1 MRQGFYKNFSPAR
14 NGIVRRLVMEKSK
27 TQNTLKTDRKIFL
40 KVRAG
45 LAVLLLALIAG
56 MFPMPANAVTVTISN
71 EAGTGPCCTTPAS
84 DVVFNVDDLNTSLT
98 SGDVTITAQDIVV
111 DYLVYNLGAITR
123 TLTLDASTSLNF
135 YAEVRGLGGY
145 LNLNFPDKLP
155 TYSSLSKK
163 DLQATVTSPGPP
175 ARYVAPSTS
184 NHVFYEIKLEVTH
197 KSTLINVPLRRLT
210 VTYNGS
216 CGVYNFKL
224 WYSADADF
232 DSGMDSQ
239 LSVFN
244 SSTCTNS
251 TISFK
256 DFTKELSLGEHW
268 LFVTADTYSY
278 ASTSES
284 GYVEGVSMSDFEFEG
299 GSVLLS
305 GTPGN
310 GGVQTLASRVQISS
324 AAIPS
329 ATVVGGTANHVLYQL
344 RLTPESASYFYGLTV
359 GTAGTYLAANIA
371 NFKLYYSTDSVLD
384 EADSQ
389 IASKTSASTGTGETV
404 NFSGTQYL
412 SQGQVAYLF
421 MTADIAATD
430 VDGRTISVT
439 ATDFD
444 DITVGNAKTGA
455 APVPTDGPVPAG
467 GEQTFANNVQIDS
480 PAIGAAS
487 AIAGTED
494 HLIYRFDVAPSAVGT
509 VVTDASFTTAG
520 SYTSGDILRFKL
532 YHSADNVLDLTVPG
546 DVLLKTVSPAGSS
559 GETVAFSGI
568 STPTI
573 DADTTGYFFVTA
585 DVAAVDIATRNVSIA
600 ADLRSKITLG
610 SGAIINGTTN
620 LSVGGTQTFAN
631 NVDVSSPA
639 TATALAT
646 KDTTNHV
653 LYKLLL
659 TETSGDTDA
668 QVSGVSVT
676 TAGTYLLADIAN
688 FKLYYS
694 ADNVFAPA
702 SDILLDTQPSAG
714 PGAVNFTG
722 LSQVIAAGSTGY
734 FFVTADVSL
743 IPVSDRTINI
753 VATPRTDI
761 TLAAGAVI
769 GGASLAAGGV
779 QTLKNQNKPAITQGA
794 SVSVSMSEDSS
805 PTAWIAPTVEATDAD
820 GGDTLTWS
828 KYSDPSNGSA
838 SVSGTGT
845 SSVPAVISYSPPANW
860 YGSDSFIAQVDDGNG
875 GTAKITINVTVSS
888 VDDPLYLSSGIP
900 NVTVNEDS
908 ASTTLD
914 ITNVFRDT
922 DIADPATISKSVLS
936 NDNPGLV
943 TVSGG
948 NILTLSYAAEQ
959 SGTAQ
964 VIIRGSSGGVKVDD
978 EFTVTVN
985 PVDDPPTLARAIPD
999 MSVMEQAENTTIYLT
1014 NVFSDIDSPVISKI
1028 ILSNNNPAV
1037 VGASISD
1044 DILTLTYQKD
1054 QNGTAIIVIRAS
1066 SGSFSVDDEFSVIVS
1081 PVDGAPVVANEITD
1095 VEAREDGE
1103 NTTIDLSAVFTD
1115 ADSDDAAIAKTLGT
1129 NSNIALVSA
1138 SIEGNILS
1146 LDYQA
1151 DQSGT
1156 ADITVIASSG
1166 GKTVSDTFAV
1176 TVIPTDDAPTVA
1188 KPLSDIATGEK
1199 SPDRII
1205 DLSPV
1210 FTDMDNE
1217 DSEIVKSLE
1226 SNSDESLVVAT
1237 VLDNSLILDYQGR
1250 HGTALIRILGTSG
1263 GKTVSD
1269 EFSVTIS
1276 ELVYSIS
1283 GQIRYFGGENPP
1295 VPDVTMLLIGDGA
1308 YYVSN
1313 TDDTGNYVF
1322 HAHLND
1328 YVVFLSKKTN
1338 DRVPVSATD
1347 ASRISRYVVG
1357 KYEFSENEAAAADV
1371 TRNGT
1376 VSSLDA
1382 TRVARYATGL
1392 IDAMND
1398 KGINWTFSPESKAWS
1413 PLDSDME
1420 NQNFTAIMIGD
1431 VSGSHSPARSH
1442 NRLVNE
1448 GRWQGTET
1456 GESPEDRISVP
1467 IVLSEEATIEG
1478 IDIDL
1483 EYDRDVLRLADAT
1496 LTGGILEDEDYELIV
1511 NAKVPGKLTFAIF
1524 AKTDMYSDSGTV
1536 VFVNFHVIGTDR
1548 NGHLVRLTNF
1558 RCNEVP
1564 AAHEVYINDD
1574 WQDPQVEYKS
1584 AEYDPLMYDLNE
1596 SGRLGIEDAVYA
1608 LREGDL
1614 EIAVRILQWAVGLGI
1629 GE

>member
-1 MRQGFYKNFSPAR
+1 
-14 NGIVRRLVMEKSK
+14 MEKSK

-84 DVVFNVDDLNTSLT
+84 DVVFNVDDLNTELISD
-98 SGDVTITAQDIVV
+98 DVTIAAEDIVV

-145 LNLNFPDKLP
+145 LNITFGGAGTK
-155 TYSSLSKK
+155 TYNSSLSKK
-163 DLQATVTSPGPP
+163 DIEATVTSPGPP
-175 ARYVAPSTS
+175 ARYVAPNTS

-216 CGVYNFKL
+216 CIIDNFKL
-224 WYSADADF
+224 WHSADADF
-232 DSGMDSQ
+232 DSGADSE

-244 SSTCTNS
+244 RTTCTNS
-251 TISFK
+251 IISFK
-256 DFTKELSLGEHW
+256 GITQELPLGEHW
-268 LFVTADTYSY
+268 LFVTANTYSY

-299 GSVLLS
+299 GSVLL
-305 GTPGN
+305 TPNPGDPLGN
-310 GGVQTLASRVQISS
+310 GGVQTVASRVQISS
-324 AAIPS
+324 AAIPL
-329 ATVVGGTANHVLYQL
+329 ATVVGGTKKHVLYQL

-359 GTAGTYLAANIA
+359 VTAGDYLAADIDY
-371 NFKLYYSTDSVLD
+371 FKLYYSTDSVLD

-412 SQGQVAYLF
+412 SQGQAAYLF

-430 VDGRTISVT
+430 VNGRTISVT
-439 ATDFD
+439 ETDFD
-444 DITVGNAKTGA
+444 NITVGNAKTGA
-455 APVPTDGPVPAG
+455 TPVPTDGPVPVG
-467 GEQTFANNVQIDS
+467 GVQTFANNVQIDS
-480 PAIGAAS
+480 PPIVAAS

-494 HLIYRFDVAPSAVGT
+494 HLIYRFDVAPSALGT
-509 VVTDASFTTAG
+509 VVTGASFTTAG
-520 SYTSGDILRFKL
+520 SYASGDILRFKL

-546 DVLLKTVSPAGSS
+546 DVLLDTFTSASGS
-559 GETVAFSGI
+559 GETVTFSGI

-585 DVAAVDIATRNVSIA
+585 DIA
-600 ADLRSKITLG
+600 AADIVGGTVNIAAAPRSNITLG
-610 SGAIINGTTN
+610 SGAIIGEATPM
-620 LSVGGTQTFAN
+620 SVGGTQTFAN
-631 NVDVSSPA
+631 NVNVSSPA

-676 TAGTYLLADIAN
+676 TAGTYVAADIAN

-734 FFVTADVSL
+734 FFVTADVSSSP
-743 IPVSDRTINI
+743 ISDRTINI
-753 VATPRTDI
+753 VATPRTNI
-761 TLAAGAVI
+761 TLAASGGGIISGAV
-769 GGASLAAGGV
+769 LAVGGV

-805 PTAWIAPTVEATDAD
+805 PTAWVAPTVAATDAD
-820 GGDTLTWS
+820 VTDILTWS
-828 KYSDPSNGSA
+828 KYSDPANGSA

-875 GTAKITINVTVSS
+875 GTAQITVNVTVSS

-914 ITNVFRDT
+914 ITNMFGDV

-964 VIIRGSSGGVKVDD
+964 VIIRGSSGGVNVDD

-1014 NVFSDIDSPVISKI
+1014 NVFSDIDSPVISKT
-1028 ILSNNNPAV
+1028 ILSNNNPAL

-1044 DILTLTYQKD
+1044 DILTLAYQKD

-1066 SGSFSVDDEFSVIVS
+1066 SGSFWVDDEFSVIVS

-1129 NSNIALVSA
+1129 NSNMALVSA
-1138 SIEGNILS
+1138 SIEGNILT

-1166 GKTVSDTFAV
+1166 GKTVSDTFTV

-1188 KPLSDIATGEK
+1188 NELSDIATGEK

-1205 DLSPV
+1205 DLSSV

-1237 VLDNSLILDYQGR
+1237 VLDNILILDYQGR

-1392 IDAMND
+1392 TDAMND

-1420 NQNFTAIMIGD
+1420 NQNFTAIMVGD

-1448 GRWQGTET
+1448 GRWQGTDT

-1608 LREGDL
+1608 LRESDL
-1614 EIAVRILQWAVGLGI
+1614 ESAVRILQWAVGLGI